1 MAIEVDIMD
10 MNKVEWT
17 NIREKIRQVCY
28 QGGQSMTVTL
38 GEVTPG
44 HTVGPHSHKYEQ
56 MVFILQGECDFYV
69 DGVPRR
75 LGPGCLMAIPPM
87 VEHYICAVGEVPVL
101 NMDIFTPKRPS
112 EPDPESDRKGADI
125 AAKKDYRLPSKLA
138 TSEENKANFPIFKVP
153 YEMIKD
159 L

>member
-75 LGPGCLMAIPPM
+75 LGPGCLMSIPPM
-87 VEHYICAVGEVPVL
+87 VEHYICAVGEVPML
-101 NMDIFTPKRPS
+101 NMDIFTPKRWQMSRSDWPS
-112 EPDPESDRKGADI
+112 SSTMNLSSPFW
-125 AAKKDYRLPSKLA
+125 LWFFLA
-138 TSEENKANFPIFKVP
+138 WR
-153 YEMIKD
+153 
-159 L
+159 